1 MKDIDF
7 FVAIST
13 VDGIGLIHHFF
24 TAFPTALCTLR
35 TFIVLNTARI
45 SLHCGLLLRGRN
57 ETLTA
62 VSNATCQ

>member
-7 FVAIST
+7 SVAIST

-35 TFIVLNTARI
+35 TLIVLNTARI

>member
-7 FVAIST
+7 SVAIST
-13 VDGIGLIHHFF
+13 VDGISLIHHFF

-35 TFIVLNTARI
+35 TLIVLNTARI

>member
-7 FVAIST
+7 SVAIST

-24 TAFPTALCTLR
+24 TALPTALRTLC

>member
-7 FVAIST
+7 SVAIST
-13 VDGIGLIHHFF
+13 VNGISLIHHFF
-24 TAFPTALCTLR
+24 TALPTTLCTLR
-35 TFIVLNTARI
+35 TLIVLNTARI

>member
-7 FVAIST
+7 SVAIST
-13 VDGIGLIHHFF
+13 VDGIGLVHHFF
-24 TAFPTALCTLR
+24 TALPAALRTLCTL
-35 TFIVLNTARI
+35 IVLNTARI

>member
-7 FVAIST
+7 SVAIST

-24 TAFPTALCTLR
+24 TALLTTLRTLCTL
-35 TFIVLNTARI
+35 IVLNTARI
-45 SLHCGLLLRGRN
+45 SLHCSLLLWRRDK
-57 ETLTA
+57 TLTA

>member
-7 FVAIST
+7 SVAIST

-24 TAFPTALCTLR
+24 TALLTTLRTLCTL
-35 TFIVLNTARI
+35 IVLNTARI
-45 SLHCGLLLRGRN
+45 SLHCSLLLWRRDK
-57 ETLTA
+57 TLAA

>member
-7 FVAIST
+7 SVAIST
-13 VDGIGLIHHFF
+13 VDGIGLVHHFF

-35 TFIVLNTARI
+35 TLIVLNTARI

>member
-7 FVAIST
+7 SVAIST

-35 TFIVLNTARI
+35 TLIVLNTARI
-45 SLHCGLLLRGRN
+45 SLHCGLLLRRRDK
-57 ETLTA
+57 TLAA

>member
-7 FVAIST
+7 SVAIST

-24 TAFPTALCTLR
+24 TALLTALRTLCTL
-35 TFIVLNTARI
+35 IVLNTARI
-45 SLHCGLLLRGRN
+45 SLHCSLLLWRRDK
-57 ETLTA
+57 TLAA

>member
-35 TFIVLNTARI
+35 TLIVLNPARI
-45 SLHCGLLLRGRN
+45 SLLLLRGRN